1 MIPFSF
7 SSNRLF
13 FLILSLFV
21 LLPFASG
28 RQLQEQVDVQL
39 VQVDV
44 VAKDSKG
51 SLITDLKLEDF
62 ILKENG
68 DVKKITHFYNSS
80 SDDNRFPLAM
90 SFVVDTS
97 YSMHEKVAGMT
108 RIQIAIQAAELVMSQ
123 LKLEDQIE
131 LIEFNNQPEAVVP
144 FTSDMNSIREKFKT
158 LDFREA
164 NTAMHDAVL
173 FSLNRIKGRSGRKI
187 IVVFSDGMDS
197 ASKSVEEDVIE
208 AIRRSDA
215 TIIVF
220 YSEFA
225 RLNLPAEMGGRPNS
239 MGRIRVR
246 SGEDTL
252 RSYTEMTGGQF
263 FSFKKE
269 PELLKAIE
277 SFRAFVQSQYTLAYT
292 PEARKKKSEWR
303 KIKIECKG
311 IHLLHRE
318 GYSL

>member
-1 MIPFSF
+1 MRRFQK
-7 SSNRLF
+7 LF
-13 FLILSLFV
+13 LFIVCLSI

-28 RQLQEQVDVQL
+28 RQLQERLDVQL

-44 VAKDSKG
+44 VAQDSKG
-51 SLITDLKLEDF
+51 SHITDLKLEDF

-68 DVKKITHFYNSS
+68 NIKKITHFYNSS
-80 SDDNRFPLAM
+80 NDETRYPLTM
-90 SFVVDTS
+90 SFVIDTS

-108 RIQIAIQAAELVMSQ
+108 RIQIALQAADLIMNQ
-123 LKLEDQIE
+123 LKSEDQIE
-131 LIEFNNQPEAVVP
+131 LIEFNNQPVAVVS
-144 FTSDMNSIREKFKT
+144 FTSDVKTVREKFQA

-173 FSLNRIKGRSGRKI
+173 FALNRIKGRSGRKI
-187 IVVFSDGMDS
+187 IVIFSDGIDS

-208 AIRRSDA
+208 AVRKTDA

-225 RLNLPAEMGGRPNS
+225 RLNLPAEMGGSPNS
-239 MGRIRVR
+239 MGRVRVR

-277 SFRAFVQSQYTLAYT
+277 NFRAFVQSQYTLAYT
-292 PEARKKKSEWR
+292 PDPRKKKSEWR
-303 KIKIECKG
+303 KIKIECKRKG
-311 IHLLHRE
+311 VRLLYRE
-318 GYSL
+318 GYTL

>member
-1 MIPFSF
+1 MTCYKGHF
-7 SSNRLF
+7 F
-13 FLILSLFV
+13 FLFSLLV
-21 LLPFASG
+21 LLPVASG
-28 RQLQEQVDVQL
+28 RQLQERVEVQL

-44 VAKDSKG
+44 VATDSKG
-51 SLITDLKLEDF
+51 SHITDLKLEDF
-62 ILKENG
+62 TLKENG
-68 DVKKITHFYNSS
+68 NIKKITHFYNSS
-80 SDDNRFPLAM
+80 SEESRFPLAM

-108 RIQIAIQAAELVMSQ
+108 RIGIAVQAAELVMNQ
-123 LKLEDQIE
+123 LKPEDQIE
-131 LIEFNNQPEAVVP
+131 LIEFNNKPEAIVS
-144 FTSDMNSIREKFKT
+144 FTSDMNLIREKFKT

-173 FSLNRIKGRSGRKI
+173 FGLDRIKGRSGRKI
-187 IVVFSDGMDS
+187 IVVFSDGVDS

-208 AIRRSDA
+208 AVRKSDA

-225 RLNLPAEMGGRPNS
+225 RLNLPIEMGGNPNS
-239 MGRIRVR
+239 MGRMRVR
-246 SGEDTL
+246 AGEDTL

-277 SFRAFVQSQYTLAYT
+277 SFRAFVSSQYTLAYT
-292 PEARKKKSEWR
+292 PDAPKKKSEWR
-303 KIKIECKG
+303 KIKIECKRKG
-311 IHLLHRE
+311 VQLRHRV
-318 GYSL
+318 GYTL